1 MNVCAPFREMTIVFA
16 TYIKCVSVVCVSVC
30 IACTVHVFCARL
42 CNKLF
47 NGIE

>member
-1 MNVCAPFREMTIVFA
+1 MNVCSPFGEMTIVFA
-16 TYIKCVSVVCVSVC
+16 TCIKCVSVVCVC
-30 IACTVHVFCARL
+30 IACTVHVLCARL